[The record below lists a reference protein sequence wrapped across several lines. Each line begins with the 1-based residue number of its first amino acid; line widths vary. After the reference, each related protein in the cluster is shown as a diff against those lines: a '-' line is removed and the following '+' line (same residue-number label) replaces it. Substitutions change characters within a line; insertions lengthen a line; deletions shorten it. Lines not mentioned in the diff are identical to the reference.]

1 MNMSQNKRSVP
12 DDLIADGAG
21 RANGVVEVSGEQV
34 LQQNDLIDRV
44 LAMAFDVLGYQ
55 TLEIRVRPRRERANL
70 TAQEEITCQATN

>member
-1 MNMSQNKRSVP
+1 MIMSRSNISVP
-12 DDLIADGAG
+12 NGLIVDGIG

-34 LQQNDLIDRV
+34 LQQSDLIDRV
-44 LAMAFDVLGYQ
+44 LAMAFDVLGYK